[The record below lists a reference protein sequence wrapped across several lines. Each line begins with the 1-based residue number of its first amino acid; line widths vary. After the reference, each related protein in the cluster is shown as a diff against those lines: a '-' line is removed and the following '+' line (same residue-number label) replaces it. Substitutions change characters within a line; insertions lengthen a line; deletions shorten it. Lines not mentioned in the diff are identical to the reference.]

1 MTASPPD
8 PPTRLDRRLGTA
20 DATLIGLGSM
30 VGAGVFVVFGLAAR
44 EADGW
49 LLLGLLIA
57 AVVAVCNAFS
67 SAQLAA
73 LHPSSGGA
81 YVYGRERLGPTW
93 GFLAG
98 WGFVFGKTASCAA
111 MAMAIG
117 SYLAPGS
124 AKVIALG
131 TVVLL
136 TAVNY
141 SGVQRTARTM
151 MIAVPFVLAALL
163 LVVIGGIGSQSFQ
176 AARLWESGSPAAV
189 SGILRAGALIF
200 FAFAGYARIA
210 TLGEEVREPARTIPR
225 AIILAI
231 SITLLVYAAVAVA
244 TLGTLGPSRLAQSVA
259 PLTETVETAGWPW
272 AIAIVR
278 LAALVAAGGALLA
291 LLAGISRTIFAMAQN
306 QDLPAWIGA
315 VHHRRKSPYRAEI
328 ITGLSVAAIL
338 LVTDLV
344 GAVGFSSFLVLWY
357 YAVANLS
364 SLRLLPE
371 ERRWPAIV
379 SVVGLI
385 GCLVLGFSLSLA
397 TIGTGMGVLAIGWL
411 ARQLWTKGAGV
422 L

>member
-1 MTASPPD
+1 MTPSPPD

-30 VGAGVFVVFGLAAR
+30 VGAGVFVAFGLAAK
-44 EADGW
+44 EAGGW
-49 LLLGLLIA
+49 LLVGLLVA
-57 AVVAVCNAFS
+57 AVVAACNAFS

-81 YVYGRERLGPTW
+81 YVYGRERLGPGW

-117 SYLAPGS
+117 SYLAPGR
-124 AKVIALG
+124 ARFIALA

-151 MIAVPFVLAALL
+151 MIVVPLVLAALA
-163 LVVIGGIGSQSFQ
+163 LVVIGGIGSETFQ
-176 AARLWESGSPAAV
+176 AARLWESGSQGGV
-189 SGILRAGALIF
+189 LGILRAGALIF

-210 TLGEEVREPARTIPR
+210 TLGEEVRDPARTIPR
-225 AIILAI
+225 AIVFAI
-231 SITLLVYAAVAVA
+231 SIALLVYTAVAIA
-244 TLGTLGPSRLAQSVA
+244 ALGTLGPSRLALSLA
-259 PLTETVETAGWPW
+259 PLTETVEAAGWPW
-272 AIAIVR
+272 ATLIVR

-291 LLAGISRTIFAMAQN
+291 LLAGISRTMFAMAQN
-306 QDLPAWIGA
+306 RDLPTWIGA
-315 VHHRRKSPYRAEI
+315 VHQGRKSPYRAEV
-328 ITGLSVAAIL
+328 ITGLSVVAIL

-357 YAVANLS
+357 YAVANLA
-364 SLRLLPE
+364 SLRLHPA
-371 ERRWPAIV
+371 ERRWPPFV
-379 SVVGLI
+379 SAVGLI
-385 GCLVLGFSLSLA
+385 GCLVLGLSLSLA
-397 TIGTGMGVLAIGWL
+397 TIGAGMAVLAIGWL
-411 ARQLWTKGAGV
+411 ARRLGAGRLGGV
-422 L
+422 